1 MSIHEDAKQG
11 ILVGNVL
18 DGYIK
23 NNPNI
28 LNEQSSDS
36 GLTPLAIAVVEGFP
50 DEVEELLEKGAN
62 ADGLSRDKETPL
74 LLAAWKAKRERAR
87 LIQLLLKKTP
97 PGSVDTTCDVAGL
110 KTPLMFAIENK
121 DLESIRLL
129 RKAKASV
136 GIKNQEGFTAEQMAG
151 YSNDPAISLALKVN
165 EEKAAIGLLASKV
178 VDLLLYIVDWV
189 RKTVKG
195 ALFMVPKANADVN
208 KDIETVINEGEEPTP
223 EEFVENIGQYL
234 GTNRREIL
242 ERFFKG
248 KKGFIQSFA
257 QKIASLEEG
266 SADNLG
272 GEKLLQKRIQVSL
285 YQQVIYCDDSTSMK
299 REGRWESQKELIHR
313 IAEVTTLVLPEGEG
327 VALRFINRDV
337 NNATNLTAEGIKEI
351 LDPMTWQPGGDTP
364 IGTNLKSK
372 ILQPLVYEKIEKGT
386 LERPLLI
393 IIITDGMP
401 QPEGSSVLVDAILEC
416 ERQLQ
421 TSKYPPQTVKFMI
434 GQIGAAGSATKF
446 LESLR
451 NNQDLA
457 RTTFVTSE
465 RLDEKFSEYKANEK
479 NLDQWLIETLFS
491 PFQNY

>member
-1 MSIHEDAKQG
+1 MSIHADAKQG

-18 DGYIK
+18 DSYIK
-23 NNPNI
+23 NNQDI
-28 LNEQSSDS
+28 LEEQNSES
-36 GLTPLAIAVVEGFP
+36 GLTPLAIAVTEGFP
-50 DEVEELLEKGAN
+50 DEVEELLGKGAK

-74 LLAAWKAKRERAR
+74 LLAAWKAKKERAR
-87 LIQLLLKKTP
+87 LIQLLLKKISP
-97 PGSVDTTCDVAGL
+97 SSVDSTCDVAGL

-136 GIKNQEGFTAEQMAG
+136 DIKNKEGLTAEQMAR
-151 YSNDPAISLALKVN
+151 YTNNPAISLALDVN

-189 RKTVKG
+189 KKTVKG
-195 ALFMVPKANADVN
+195 ALFMVPKANTESN
-208 KDIETVINEGEEPTP
+208 EDIDKVKPTQ

-234 GTNRREIL
+234 ENRQLL

-248 KKGFIQSFA
+248 KKDFIQNFA
-257 QKIASLEEG
+257 KKVASLEE
-266 SADNLG
+266 SPANDLG
-272 GEKLLQKRIQVSL
+272 GKELLQKRIQVSL
-285 YQQVIYCDDSTSMK
+285 YQQVIYYDSTSMK
-299 REGRWESQKELIHR
+299 REGRWESQKELIQR
-313 IAEVTTLVLPEGEG
+313 ITQVTTLVLPEGEG

-337 NNATNLTAEGIKEI
+337 DNATNLTLEGIRDI
-351 LDPMTWQPGGDTP
+351 LKPMTWQPGGDTP
-364 IGTNLKSK
+364 IGTNLQSK
-372 ILQPLVYEKIEKGT
+372 ILQPLVYEKIKNRT

-401 QPEGSSVLVDAILEC
+401 EPEDPSMLVNAILEC

-421 TSKYPPQTVKFMI
+421 KNDYPPQTVKFMI
-434 GQIGAAGSATKF
+434 GQIGTAKSATKF

-451 NNQDLA
+451 NNQDLS

-479 NLDQWLIETLFS
+479 NVDQWLIEILFS

>member
-18 DGYIK
+18 DNHIK
-23 NNPNI
+23 NDPNI
-28 LNEQSSDS
+28 LEKQNSDS
-36 GLTPLAIAVVEGFP
+36 GFTPLAIAIIEGFP
-50 DEVEELLEKGAN
+50 DQAYELLEKGAK
-62 ADGLSRDKETPL
+62 ADGLSRDNETPL
-74 LLAAWKAKRERAR
+74 LLAAWKAKKERPR
-87 LIQLLLKKTP
+87 LIQLLLKRIP
-97 PGSVDTTCDVAGL
+97 QDSVDTTCDIAGL

-136 GIKNQEGFTAEQMAG
+136 DIKNKEGFTAEQMAR
-151 YSNDPAISLALKVN
+151 YANNPAISLALDVN

-189 RKTVKG
+189 KKTVKG
-195 ALFMVPKANADVN
+195 ALFMVPKTNAESN
-208 KDIETVINEGEEPTP
+208 EDIDRIINEGEEPTQ
-223 EEFVENIGQYL
+223 EEFVENIAQYL
-234 GTNRREIL
+234 ENRQLL

-248 KKGFIQSFA
+248 KKDFIQNFA
-257 QKIASLEEG
+257 RKIASVEEG
-266 SADNLG
+266 SANDLG
-272 GEKLLQKRIQVSL
+272 GKDLLQKRIQVSL

-299 REGRWESQKELIHR
+299 REGRWESQKELIQR
-313 IAEVTTLVLPEGEG
+313 ITQVTTLVLPEGEG

-337 NNATNLTAEGIKEI
+337 DNATNLTLEGIRNI
-351 LDPMTWQPGGDTP
+351 LKPMTWQPGGDTP
-364 IGTNLKSK
+364 IGTNLQSK
-372 ILQPLVYEKIEKGT
+372 ILQPLVYEKITNGA

-401 QPEGSSVLVDAILEC
+401 EPEDSSVLVNAILEC
-416 ERQLQ
+416 ERRLQ
-421 TSKYPPQTVKFMI
+421 ENDYPPQTVKFMI
-434 GQIGAAGSATKF
+434 GQIGTAKSATQF

-451 NNQDLA
+451 NNQDIA
-457 RTTFVTSE
+457 RTAFVTSE

-479 NLDQWLIETLFS
+479 NVDQWLIETLFS

>member
-18 DGYIK
+18 DSYIK
-23 NNPNI
+23 NNQDI
-28 LNEQSSDS
+28 LEEQNSES
-36 GLTPLAIAVVEGFP
+36 GLTPLAIAVTEGFP
-50 DEVEELLEKGAN
+50 DEVEELLEKGAK

-74 LLAAWKAKRERAR
+74 LLAAWKAKKERAR
-87 LIQLLLKKTP
+87 LIQLLLKKIP
-97 PGSVDTTCDVAGL
+97 PSSVDSTCDVAGL

-136 GIKNQEGFTAEQMAG
+136 DIKNKEGFTAEQMAR
-151 YSNDPAISLALKVN
+151 YTNNPAISLALDVN

-189 RKTVKG
+189 KKTVKG
-195 ALFMVPKANADVN
+195 ALFMVPKANAESN
-208 KDIETVINEGEEPTP
+208 EDIDKIINEGEEPTQ

-234 GTNRREIL
+234 ENRQLL

-248 KKGFIQSFA
+248 KKDFIQNFA
-257 QKIASLEEG
+257 KKVASLEES
-266 SADNLG
+266 SANDLG
-272 GEKLLQKRIQVSL
+272 GKELLQKRIQVSL

-299 REGRWESQKELIHR
+299 REGRWESQKELIQR
-313 IAEVTTLVLPEGEG
+313 ITQVTTLVLPEGEG

-337 NNATNLTAEGIKEI
+337 DNATNLTIEGIRDI
-351 LDPMTWQPGGDTP
+351 LKPMTWQPGGDTP
-364 IGTNLKSK
+364 IGTNLQSK
-372 ILQPLVYEKIEKGT
+372 ILQPLVYEKIKNGT

-401 QPEGSSVLVDAILEC
+401 EPEDSSMLVNVILEC
-416 ERQLQ
+416 ERRLQ
-421 TSKYPPQTVKFMI
+421 KNDYPPQTVKFMI
-434 GQIGAAGSATKF
+434 GQIGTAKSATKF
-446 LESLR
+446 LDSLR
-451 NNQDLA
+451 NNQDLS

-479 NLDQWLIETLFS
+479 NVDQWLIETLFS